1 MTDITLKLGCLVD
14 WCKPY
19 ILP

>member
-1 MTDITLKLGCLVD
+1 MTDITLKLGGLID